1 MTTIWIDDGHKD
13 ICWLGR
19 KHYPGFQLRTGSGST
34 LYKTKGIEKY
44 AAGYKMACGLFFFF
58 NFATVIINFMY

>member
-34 LYKTKGIEKY
+34 LYKTKGIENMLQ
-44 AAGYKMACGLFFFF
+44 ARRWLVVFFFF

>member
-34 LYKTKGIEKY
+34 LYKTKGIENMLQ
-44 AAGYKMACGLFFFF
+44 AIRWLEIFVFF
-58 NFATVIINFMY
+58 

>member
-34 LYKTKGIEKY
+34 LYKTKGIENMLQ
-44 AAGYKMACGLFFFF
+44 AIRWLVVFFFL
-58 NFATVIINFMY
+58 ISQQSS